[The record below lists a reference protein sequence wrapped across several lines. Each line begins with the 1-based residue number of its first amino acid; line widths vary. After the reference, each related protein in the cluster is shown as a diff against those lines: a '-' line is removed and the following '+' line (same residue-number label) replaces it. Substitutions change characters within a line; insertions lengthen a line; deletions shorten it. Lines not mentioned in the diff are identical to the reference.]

1 MPPFLLTRP
10 EDQNTRFAGELA
22 LRFGPGIRV
31 IGSPLLEL
39 VDLEV
44 DLAPLLSEPG
54 VSGLVFTSEN
64 AVHAF
69 RRKSAQRD
77 LCAYCVGART
87 AAAAR
92 AAGLQA
98 VSADG
103 DAAALVA
110 LIKGLGVTGQLIH
123 LRGAH
128 SLGGVAATLR
138 LVGIAAIDAVIYDQK
153 PRKLS
158 DPAISLL
165 AQDEPV
171 LLPVFSPRTAL
182 LFAQA
187 VASLCP
193 KAPIL
198 AAPISAA
205 TAQGLAG
212 LPLAGMQI
220 AAEPT
225 AAGVL
230 DALAAL
236 IAAGGYT

>member
-1 MPPFLLTRP
+1 MPSFLLTRP
-10 EDQNTRFAGELA
+10 EDQNARFAAELA
-22 LRFGPGIRV
+22 ERFGAGIRV
-31 IGSPLLEL
+31 IGSPLLQL
-39 VDLEV
+39 VDLDL
-44 DLAPLLSEPG
+44 DLAPLLAGPG

-69 RRKSAQRD
+69 RRKSAQGD
-77 LCAYCVGART
+77 LRAYCVGART

-92 AAGLQA
+92 AAGLDA
-98 VSADG
+98 VSAEG

-110 LIKGLGVTGQLIH
+110 LIKGLAVPGQLVH
-123 LRGAH
+123 LHGAH
-128 SLGGVAATLR
+128 SRGAVAAALR
-138 LVGIAAIDAVIYDQK
+138 LAGIAAIDAAIYDQVA
-153 PRKLS
+153 RKLS
-158 DPAISLL
+158 DSAISLL
-165 AQDEPV
+165 AGGEPV

-187 VASLCP
+187 VAGLGLA
-193 KAPIL
+193 APIL

-205 TAQGLAG
+205 TAQGLAD
-212 LPLAGMQI
+212 LPLAGLQV

-225 AAGVL
+225 ATGVM